1 MPPMWP
7 CVGAQAEDGPPA
19 LPEMLETRRAMM
31 TLMLS
36 VGIVA
41 IGLIVLTWVVV
52 YVIILGYL
60 LRDE

>member
-1 MPPMWP
+1 M
-7 CVGAQAEDGPPA
+7 GAQAEDGPPA